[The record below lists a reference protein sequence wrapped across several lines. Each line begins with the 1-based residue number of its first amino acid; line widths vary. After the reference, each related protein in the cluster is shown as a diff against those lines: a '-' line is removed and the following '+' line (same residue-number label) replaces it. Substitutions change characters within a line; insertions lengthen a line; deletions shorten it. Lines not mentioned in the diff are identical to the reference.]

1 MGWLYYFH
9 IQQIELHY
17 MRKEK
22 NLAIYRIGA
31 SKPEDGAN
39 LTEYEIKKDP
49 KISKFRTSLQEKMKR
64 VSVET
69 VIINTKSIAR
79 SKKLILN

>member
-1 MGWLYYFH
+1 
-9 IQQIELHY
+9 

-22 NLAIYRIGA
+22 NLAIYRIGN